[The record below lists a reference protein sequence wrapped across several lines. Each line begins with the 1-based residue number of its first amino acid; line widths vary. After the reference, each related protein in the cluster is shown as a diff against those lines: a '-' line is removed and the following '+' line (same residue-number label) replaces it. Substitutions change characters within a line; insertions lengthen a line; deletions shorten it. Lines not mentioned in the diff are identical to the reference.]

1 MESGV
6 DGGGEAWGLFLE
18 GLVVVAEMGLVEVGG
33 EVGLPQVEDCGIVMS
48 KLSDLV
54 VIVDDKT
61 SWIAVF
67 IEDEGESGVLV
78 EGDALWGLLAVDEEA
93 VRVQLHL
100 EGALG
105 GQELL
110 GIEGCLHRI
119 ITLNLSAFGWGL
131 LLCIFK

>member
-1 MESGV
+1 
-6 DGGGEAWGLFLE
+6 
-18 GLVVVAEMGLVEVGG
+18 MGLVEVGG

-78 EGDALWGLLAVDEEA
+78 EGDAL
-93 VRVQLHL
+93 
-100 EGALG
+100 
-105 GQELL
+105 
-110 GIEGCLHRI
+110 
-119 ITLNLSAFGWGL
+119 
-131 LLCIFK
+131 